1 MTTIRAETKTA
12 APEESVFVID
22 LEQSVFRAFE
32 HSEFLEWP
40 SWARLRKILGGTGG
54 CFGISGPRG
63 AGKSWLMLRAAIADV
78 RGPVASY
85 SRSGL
90 GLWYPS
96 PSEYDPLAFLAS
108 LSDSLATEI
117 DRRYRRPVS
126 RPESARTLLDDGDS
140 TVACRCRSRP
150 TCPRRVAVV
159 GGVRGTAAVAAFS
172 AVGIFILVRRR
183 ALQS

>member
-12 APEESVFVID
+12 APEEPVFVID

-40 SWARLRKILGGTGG
+40 SWARLRKILGGNGG

-63 AGKSWLMLRAAIADV
+63 AGKSWLMLRAIGDV
-78 RGPVASY
+78 RGPVAPY

-96 PSEYDPLAFLAS
+96 PSEYD
-108 LSDSLATEI
+108 
-117 DRRYRRPVS
+117 
-126 RPESARTLLDDGDS
+126 
-140 TVACRCRSRP
+140 
-150 TCPRRVAVV
+150 
-159 GGVRGTAAVAAFS
+159 
-172 AVGIFILVRRR
+172 
-183 ALQS
+183 